1 MELPD
6 EILEPILDEAVS
18 GNERFAQ
25 LRRFACVNRQWSHIC
40 QARLFRSVT
49 VGDEGHCYLRL
60 MYFSRNAKLGQ
71 HVRELKLHQVGT
83 LVQASLSWMGGVF
96 ANARVVTI
104 SAGPQAKG
112 INAPELPMFLSH
124 IDCLETL
131 TLWYTSSAG
140 PVYLPDPFNSVPWR
154 KVQLQTLDM
163 PSPLSGNFLR
173 SFMGDLVCGDTARS
187 LARLVVDVQNQDAYA
202 ALVVC
207 LPQFSALAQIRMI
220 IYGFQEELG
229 DLDGRDKTDAIGTP
243 YAPHSQ
249 VWF

>member
-83 LVQASLSWMGGVF
+83 LVQASLSWMGDVF
-96 ANARVVTI
+96 ANTRVVTL
-104 SAGPQAKG
+104 SAGPQARG
-112 INAPELPMFLSH
+112 INAPEFPMFLSRMNQ
-124 IDCLETL
+124 LETL

-154 KVQLQTLDM
+154 QVRLQTLDM
-163 PSPLSGNFLR
+163 PSPLSGDFLR
-173 SFMGDLVCGDTARS
+173 SFMGDLVFGDTAQS

-202 ALVVC
+202 ALVAC
-207 LPQFSALAQIRMI
+207 LPQFSALSQIRMI
-220 IYGFQEELG
+220 IYGLQEDLG
-229 DLDGRDKTDAIGTP
+229 NLDDRGKAGAIGTL
-243 YAPHSQ
+243 YAPRL
-249 VWF
+249 

>member
-83 LVQASLSWMGGVF
+83 LVQASLSWMGDVF
-96 ANARVVTI
+96 ANTRVVTL
-104 SAGPQAKG
+104 SAGPQARG
-112 INAPELPMFLSH
+112 INAPEFPMFLSRMNQ
-124 IDCLETL
+124 LETL

-140 PVYLPDPFNSVPWR
+140 LSSRSIQLRPVAASTASNPRHALPVIWR
-154 KVQLQTLDM
+154 L
-163 PSPLSGNFLR
+163 PSFIHGGSSFRGYR
-173 SFMGDLVCGDTARS
+173 SIPRPPRGGCAESRRVCGSCRV
-187 LARLVVDVQNQDAYA
+187 LAAVQRPLANQDDHIWVARRSR
-202 ALVVC
+202 
-207 LPQFSALAQIRMI
+207 QSR
-220 IYGFQEELG
+220 
-229 DLDGRDKTDAIGTP
+229 
-243 YAPHSQ
+243 
-249 VWF
+249 